1 MTLWGERIAAILCI
15 LFALFMAYNAWDFP
29 AAGEQFPFFSCSVI
43 ILISVL
49 MLIRSYFQ
57 PGVFTEK
64 YPFKISYED
73 LKPLI
78 ITGIVVIYVLCIFEL
93 GYYTSTLI
101 FLIFLTIFV
110 GVRNY
115 KQIVLTAVILFPLMY
130 AFFELFLQARMPRG
144 ILV

>member
-78 ITGIVVIYVLCIFEL
+78 ITGIVTDVYKFAVLDRDGSGPGLVFIYCINNVISI
-93 GYYTSTLI
+93 
-101 FLIFLTIFV
+101 
-110 GVRNY
+110 NY
-115 KQIVLTAVILFPLMY
+115 PL
-130 AFFELFLQARMPRG
+130 
-144 ILV
+144 